1 MLPVL
6 VIIAVITALAV
17 LAFRWFERY
26 RYSDAWRTSE
36 FRGAAF
42 GFLMW
47 FGGIF
52 GHRVPPPPQAKMELT
67 TRAGVGFLEWVRGHL
82 RPRGPPPPE
91 SQDGTHDPGRRARA
105 APVRRRG
112 APG

>member
-1 MLPVL
+1 MIPVIL
-6 VIIAVITALAV
+6 IIAAITVALA

-26 RYSDAWRTSE
+26 RYTDAWRKSE

-52 GHRVPPPPQAKMELT
+52 GHRVPPPPQAKIEYAT
-67 TRAGVGFLEWVRGHL
+67 KPNDPT
-82 RPRGPPPPE
+82 PP
-91 SQDGTHDPGRRARA
+91 SGGA
-105 APVRRRG
+105 ALSND
-112 APG
+112 APNEEE

>member
-6 VIIAVITALAV
+6 VAIAAISVVAF

-26 RYSDAWRTSE
+26 RYSDDWRTSE
-36 FRGAAF
+36 FRGVAF

-52 GHRVPPPPQAKMELT
+52 GHRVPPPPQAKVEFAT
-67 TRAGVGFLEWVRGHL
+67 KAEEPEP
-82 RPRGPPPPE
+82 PRSGGATLPD
-91 SQDGTHDPGRRARA
+91 QA
-105 APVRRRG
+105 ADDKE
-112 APG
+112 

>member
-6 VIIAVITALAV
+6 VAIAAISVVAF

-26 RYSDAWRTSE
+26 RYSDGWRTSE
-36 FRGAAF
+36 FRGVAF

-52 GHRVPPPPQAKMELT
+52 GHRVPPPPQAKVEFA
-67 TRAGVGFLEWVRGHL
+67 TRAGEADLPKSGG
-82 RPRGPPPPE
+82 
-91 SQDGTHDPGRRARA
+91 A
-105 APVRRRG
+105 ALPDE
-112 APG
+112 AADDKE

>member
-6 VIIAVITALAV
+6 VAIAAISVAAL

-26 RYSDAWRTSE
+26 RYSDNWRTSE
-36 FRGAAF
+36 FRGVAF

-52 GHRVPPPPQAKMELT
+52 GHRVPPPPQAKVELAT
-67 TRAGVGFLEWVRGHL
+67 KAEAPEP
-82 RPRGPPPPE
+82 PRSGGATLPN
-91 SQDGTHDPGRRARA
+91 QA
-105 APVRRRG
+105 ADDKD
-112 APG
+112 

>member
-6 VIIAVITALAV
+6 IAIAAISLVTY

-26 RYSDAWRTSE
+26 RYSDNWRTSE
-36 FRGAAF
+36 FRSVAF

-52 GHRVPPPPQAKMELT
+52 GHRVPPPPQAKVEFAT
-67 TRAGVGFLEWVRGHL
+67 KAGEPEPPGSG
-82 RPRGPPPPE
+82 GPTLPN
-91 SQDGTHDPGRRARA
+91 QA
-105 APVRRRG
+105 ADDKE
-112 APG
+112 